1 MYRSATALL
10 LILCAIS
17 MHGVADEREP
27 RTNVEQVAKVEIDVT
42 TIRTTKEL
50 PGLLY
55 IVPWQEAEIA
65 ANTEQRKIV
74 IHDLFGDFFSPWFR
88 RRLPIPPRPWGKN
101 KPYDSR
107 VRRNHGKTSK
117 FFPTSALRKTCNR
130 SSSISRE

>member
-27 RTNVEQVAKVEIDVT
+27 HTNVEQVAKVEIDVT

-74 IHDLFGDFFSPWFR
+74 IHDLFGDFFQPVVPAA
-88 RRLPIPPRPWGKN
+88 LTDPATAVGK
-101 KPYDSR
+101 
-107 VRRNHGKTSK
+107 
-117 FFPTSALRKTCNR
+117 
-130 SSSISRE
+130 E